1 MQPVS
6 QRVVRL
12 GAIATAAGVFSGLFG
27 VGGGTVIVPLLMLW
41 LAYEEREATGTSLAA
56 ITLIAALAAGVHAL
70 FGNVDFVKGVL
81 IGIPAVVGVVA
92 GVGVQ
97 QRLPPAAVS
106 VAFSVFLVASAVYL
120 IV

>member
-1 MQPVS
+1 
-6 QRVVRL
+6 
-12 GAIATAAGVFSGLFG
+12 
-27 VGGGTVIVPLLMLW
+27 
-41 LAYEEREATGTSLAA
+41 
-56 ITLIAALAAGVHAL
+56 
-70 FGNVDFVKGVL
+70 VDVAKGVL

-106 VAFSVFLVASAVYL
+106 VVFSVFLVASAVYL